1 MSGKGMD
8 AGGAVMLVPEI
19 VDNGALS
26 SANLLRNTIPVE
38 QAREL
43 VDTMQSK
50 KKLTTLCGLSGKETT
65 LDFSNQGLGPGDAV
79 LIANDISD
87 MGTLSTLIFGGDE
100 YWDGRKQKHV
110 TPEPA
115 TLQLGMTEAD
125 FSNKGLQH
133 AGAIIVAS
141 WITHKDMGAMSKLT
155 FGDKQVVTMTTDM
168 TEANFSGKLES
179 HEAQIVAAFLP
190 KCT

>member
-1 MSGKGMD
+1 M
-8 AGGAVMLVPEI
+8 
-19 VDNGALS
+19 GALS

-43 VDTMQSK
+43 VETMQSK

-87 MGTLSTLIFGGDE
+87 MGTLSNGCTVDIQGLSKFPGLNGMKATVVQRIKMKDASMEAYEVEIVETGEQKKLKRANLAGG
-100 YWDGRKQKHV
+100 RV
-110 TPEPA
+110 NNA
-115 TLQLGMTEAD
+115 ALASLNLASNSLGA
-125 FSNKGLQH
+125 KG
-133 AGAIIVAS
+133 AKII
-141 WITHKDMGAMSKLT
+141 
-155 FGDKQVVTMTTDM
+155 
-168 TEANFSGKLES
+168 
-179 HEAQIVAAFLP
+179 AAVLP